1 MVATLGKEKPI
12 GDLATGWRAALAA
25 EADLAQVELGPALA
39 ELLVV
44 KEDKE
49 VSCVKRAAIF
59 SAVVMQK
66 SLVKR
71 IEDCIEEDKKEKHSI
86 LADETEKAFEDPAK
100 LGVKLAADLL
110 ESCYT
115 PIIQSGG
122 VFDLK
127 PSAQSSDEKL
137 HYGTITCSL
146 GARYKSYCANVGR
159 TLIINPSKAQERNYK
174 LLLELQQVPPP
185 ARRPPP
191 PAARRPPPAASRQ
204 PLSHR
209 LLLLLPQAA
218 LDAMRADAKLSSV
231 HEAVVNRLKSKAP
244 HLESKL
250 TRNCG
255 FATGLEFKEG
265 AYVLNAKSEQ
275 RLRPGMAFNLALGL
289 EKLEEKDSADA
300 KGKTCAA
307 PRPSIPRSPSPAA
320 PPAPPPPTHPP
331 LTPPPPPPR
340 SYALFLADTVL
351 ITESGAPELLTERA
365 PKAWA
370 DINYQLNDEEGDED
384 AGGASSSKGGRMGKV
399 EIKESRTRNAGHGV
413 NKHAETNEHLAAHQE
428 ELEDQ
433 MRTDALKRLQEHGDP
448 TAGTSGA
455 RETALAYRDP
465 NAYPTATTSGVLK
478 LNQTH
483 VDGKAETVLVPVNG
497 RLVPFHIATIK
508 NVVKHEHEGWMSLRI
523 QFVAPGVTASFASQ
537 QAALPA
543 EADEQSH
550 FIREI
555 TLKAKV
561 ATNLNNTFRLIK
573 ELRKRVQ
580 ARHKQDSNT
589 EGAPHPTHPHIPTH
603 PAPPPPS
610 AGAPQAGG
618 PRGRPRRPGG
628 APADPDG
635 EGAPAARRQH
645 PADARRQEGAG
656 HPRAPR
662 QRPALP
668 VGARREA
675 RFDLREHQAR
685 LLPGARLGSRPN
697 TSRLHIP
704 PPHPASASRL
714 SPRRLTPLLLPLALP
729 SRRRR
734 RRSS

>member
-1 MVATLGKEKPI
+1 MLVGPKQGARNFRRPRPPPPRTHPPRPPPTPAPPLRSQYLSALKDAENATLPLELLPRDKTDKNKANYAALVAALRSSHSSKVVATLGKEKPI

-49 VSCVKRAAIF
+49 VSCVKRAAI

-146 GARYKSYCANVGR
+146 GAVQVVLRQRQPHPHHQPVEGAG
-159 TLIINPSKAQERNYK
+159 AQLQA
-174 LLLELQQVPPP
+174 LLGSSRCRRPPRRCRP
-185 ARRPPP
+185 RRPPP
-191 PAARRPPPAASRQ
+191 PASPLSPPP
-204 PLSHR
+204 P
-209 LLLLLPQAA
+209 LLPQAA

-255 FATGLEFKEG
+255 FATGLEFKEARTSSTPSRSRG
-265 AYVLNAKSEQ
+265 CGRGWRSTSRSAS
-275 RLRPGMAFNLALGL
+275 RSSRRRTP
-289 EKLEEKDSADA
+289 ADA

-307 PRPSIPRSPSPAA
+307 PRIHPAQPFPRRAA
-320 PPAPPPPTHPP
+320 RPTPPTTHPH
-331 LTPPPPPPR
+331 LPPPR
-340 SYALFLADTVL
+340 RYALFLADTVL
-351 ITESGAPELLTERA
+351 ITESGAPSCSPSARPKRGPTSTTSSTTRRATRTPAAPVVQRQTDGQGRDQGVAHAERGARRQQARRDERA
-365 PKAWA
+365 PRGAP
-370 DINYQLNDEEGDED
+370 
-384 AGGASSSKGGRMGKV
+384 GGARGPDAYR
-399 EIKESRTRNAGHGV
+399 R
-413 NKHAETNEHLAAHQE
+413 AEAA
-428 ELEDQ
+428 
-433 MRTDALKRLQEHGDP
+433 QEHGDP

-465 NAYPTATTSGVLK
+465 NAYPTATTSSVLK

-497 RLVPFHIATIK
+497 R
-508 NVVKHEHEGWMSLRI
+508 S
-523 QFVAPGVTASFASQ
+523 S
-537 QAALPA
+537 
-543 EADEQSH
+543 
-550 FIREI
+550 
-555 TLKAKV
+555 
-561 ATNLNNTFRLIK
+561 
-573 ELRKRVQ
+573 
-580 ARHKQDSNT
+580 
-589 EGAPHPTHPHIPTH
+589 
-603 PAPPPPS
+603 PS
-610 AGAPQAGG
+610 
-618 PRGRPRRPGG
+618 
-628 APADPDG
+628 
-635 EGAPAARRQH
+635 
-645 PADARRQEGAG
+645 
-656 HPRAPR
+656 
-662 QRPALP
+662 
-668 VGARREA
+668 
-675 RFDLREHQAR
+675 
-685 LLPGARLGSRPN
+685 
-697 TSRLHIP
+697 T
-704 PPHPASASRL
+704 
-714 SPRRLTPLLLPLALP
+714 SPR
-729 SRRRR
+729 SRT
-734 RRSS
+734 S